1 MTPPARCTP
10 LAPAGLRPAIA
21 DLCEQLRVVVNGEF
35 GRAVASPSQ
44 DPLVQHLAYL
54 ANSVVAAGQEAL
66 QRAQAREHDL
76 RDAHRIARIGTWRCC
91 LDTGVLHWSDELH
104 YLFGT
109 DPASYV
115 PTHERVMALIHPDD
129 RCVVLAELDR
139 ARLTGNP
146 VEYEYRV
153 PQPDGAMLWRSSEVR
168 VERGPGGQ
176 AAALRGVVQDITDRK
191 AALRHIYHL
200 AHFDALTGLAN
211 RTELARNLSEHV
223 ARARRVEQR
232 LAVLAVDLDGFKAIN
247 DLHGHTAGDHLL
259 QLVADRLRAGLREG
273 DTVARLGADEF
284 AIIQTEVGQPEGA
297 RHLAERLVGLLGLP
311 YDLPGLPDPACVTA
325 SIGIAL
331 FPNDAPPGEDASAA
345 LLAAADTALIRVQRG
360 GRNGHAFFQPE
371 LDGQQRARRALEHDL
386 RHALSRGELS
396 LAFQPQADAATGVVV
411 GFEALLRWTHPLR
424 GTVSPAAFI
433 PVAEATGIIVP
444 IGAWVLRQA
453 CKEAARWSA
462 PLRIA
467 VNVSALQIQH
477 DDLPGLVALALAE
490 TGLDPARLELEV
502 TESVL
507 LGEAGALD
515 GAYNAIP
522 NSAVEALRRVRDQG
536 VRVAM
541 DDFGTGYSSLA
552 SLRAFP
558 FDKIKLDRGF
568 VADLGN
574 SEGADAIVRAV
585 LGLGRG
591 LNLPVVAEGVE
602 TAHQAAALRA
612 GGCDELQGYLIGRPL
627 PIGAYSR
634 LTSPSRL
641 VVLAG

>member
-1 MTPPARCTP
+1 MTADAGCVP
-10 LAPAGLRPAIA
+10 LVTAELRPAIA
-21 DLCEQLRVVVNGEF
+21 DLCEQLRAVVNGEF
-35 GRAVASPSQ
+35 GRVVASPSQ
-44 DPLVQHLAYL
+44 DPLVQHLAHL
-54 ANSVVAAGQEAL
+54 ANWVVAAGQEAL
-66 QRAQAREHDL
+66 QRAQARERDL
-76 RDAHRIARIGTWRCC
+76 RDAHRIARIGTWR
-91 LDTGVLHWSDELH
+91 LQMDTGVLHWSDELH
-104 YLFGT
+104 HLFGT
-109 DPASYV
+109 DPASFV
-115 PTHERVMALIHPDD
+115 PTHDRIIALIHPDD
-129 RCVVLAELDR
+129 RGVVLAEQNR
-139 ARLTGNP
+139 ARTTGDP

-153 PQPDGAMLWRSSEVR
+153 PQPDGTMLWRFVEVR
-168 VERGPGGQ
+168 VERGSSGLPI
-176 AAALRGVVQDITDRK
+176 ALRGVVQDITDRK
-191 AALRHIYHL
+191 DALQHIYHL

-211 RTELARNLSEHV
+211 RTQLSRSLGEHV

-232 LAVLAVDLDGFKAIN
+232 LAVLTLDLDGFKAIN
-247 DLHGHTAGDHLL
+247 ELHGHTAGDRLL

-284 AIIQTEVGQPEGA
+284 AIVQTEVGQPEGA
-297 RHLAERLVGLLGLP
+297 RHLAERLVGLVGLP
-311 YDLPGLPDPACVTA
+311 YDLPGLIDPACITV

-331 FPNDAPPGEDASAA
+331 FPDDVPPGEDASAA
-345 LLAAADTALIRVQRG
+345 LLAAASTALIRVQRG
-360 GRNGHAFFQPE
+360 GRNSHAFFQAA
-371 LDGQQRARRALEHDL
+371 LDGQQRARHALEHDL
-386 RHALSRGELS
+386 RQALPRGELS
-396 LAFQPQADAATGVVV
+396 LAFQPQADAATGIVV

-433 PVAEATGIIVP
+433 PVAEATGVIVP

-453 CKEAARWSA
+453 CKEAARWHA

-467 VNVSALQIQH
+467 VNVSALQIQQ

-490 TGLDPARLELEV
+490 SGLDPARLEIEV

-507 LGEAGALD
+507 LGDAGAPD
-515 GAYNAIP
+515 SMNTASSSAI
-522 NSAVEALRRVRDQG
+522 EALRRVRDQG

-574 SEGADAIVRAV
+574 SEDADAIVRAV

-602 TAHQAAALRA
+602 TADQAAALRA

-627 PIGAYSR
+627 PISAYSL
-634 LTSPSRL
+634 LTSPYRL
-641 VVLAG
+641 SVLAG